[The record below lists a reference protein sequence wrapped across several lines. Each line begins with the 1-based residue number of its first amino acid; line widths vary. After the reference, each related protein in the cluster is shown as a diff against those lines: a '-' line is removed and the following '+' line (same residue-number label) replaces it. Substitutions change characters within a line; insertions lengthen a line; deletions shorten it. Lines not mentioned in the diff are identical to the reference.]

1 MINQELLQYCRNSK
15 LSRDFLFLLMS
26 ESAINGFLF
35 QFHFLNLLTS
45 SSRILEFLEWI
56 LLFSLFFEFNLEP
69 LNLSLFV
76 EVLTWWPACPTLS
89 VLFLWDTLME
99 IQSRRKS
106 HPFTTCG
113 VSQNTKSQVK
123 QVLLKSTN
131 RLIMQK
137 LVGATFLT

>member
-1 MINQELLQYCRNSK
+1 MTNQELQKFKNIK
-15 LSRDFLFLLMS
+15 GFFLLLMS

-56 LLFSLFFEFNLEP
+56 LLFSLFVEFNLEP

-89 VLFLWDTLME
+89 VLFFWDTLME

-106 HPFTTCG
+106 QPFTTCG
-113 VSQNTKSQVK
+113 VSQNNKCQVK

-137 LVGATFLT
+137 LVASDLK